1 MTTPHVHRSPAGP
14 AADPSRSGPARHG
27 PGAATVRARVP
38 LTSQR
43 ATQPGARAAARSA
56 PRGGRRAESRHSELV
71 SFRGLSDG
79 REHIAY
85 VAGPLP
91 EAPLVRVHSECFT
104 GDVLGS
110 TRCDCGPQLDEA
122 LRRISGEGGVLLYLR
137 QEGRGIG
144 LYNKLDAYLLQDQH
158 VDTYQANL
166 MIGRQADERDY
177 RAAAQMLA
185 ALDVQRVRLLTNN
198 PAKVRRLVA
207 HGVTV
212 AERVP
217 TLTHVTNDNVSYL
230 KAKRDIGGHR
240 FRSAL
245 LAPVDPGP
253 RGPADTGPNS
263 PAE

>member
-1 MTTPHVHRSPAGP
+1 MTPPHAPRPPAGR
-14 AADPSRSGPARHG
+14 ADESSRSGPASHG
-27 PGAATVRARVP
+27 PGAASVRARVP

-43 ATQPGARAAARSA
+43 ASRSGDWPVRRSPPGGG
-56 PRGGRRAESRHSELV
+56 PRTESRRGELV
-71 SFRGLSDG
+71 SFRGLSDAH
-79 REHIAY
+79 EHIAY
-85 VAGPLP
+85 VVGPLP
-91 EAPLVRVHSECFT
+91 EVPLVRVHSECFT

-122 LRRISGEGGVLLYLR
+122 LGRISGEGGVLLYLR

-158 VDTYQANL
+158 VDTYQANV

-177 RAAAQMLA
+177 RVAAQMLA
-185 ALDVQRVRLLTNN
+185 ALGVRCVRLLTNN

-212 AERVP
+212 VERVP
-217 TLTHVTNDNVSYL
+217 TLTHVTDDNVSYL
-230 KAKRDIGGHR
+230 QAKRDIGGHR
-240 FRSAL
+240 LRSAL
-245 LAPVDPGP
+245 LSPVN
-253 RGPADTGPNS
+253 TGLIS

>member
-1 MTTPHVHRSPAGP
+1 MTRPHPHRSPADR
-14 AADPSRSGPARHG
+14 ADELSRSGPASHG
-27 PGAATVRARVP
+27 PAAASVRARVP

-43 ATQPGARAAARSA
+43 AARTGARAVHRDG
-56 PRGGRRAESRHSELV
+56 PRAEGRHSELV

-91 EAPLVRVHSECFT
+91 ETPLVRVHSECFT

-122 LRRISGEGGVLLYLR
+122 LRRIGDEGGVLLYLR

-158 VDTYQANL
+158 IDTYQANL

-185 ALDVQRVRLLTNN
+185 ALGVRCVRLLTNN
-198 PAKVRRLVA
+198 PVKVRRLVA

-217 TLTHVTNDNVSYL
+217 TLAHVTNDNVPYL
-230 KAKRDIGGHR
+230 RAKQDIGGHR
-240 FRSAL
+240 FRSAVL
-245 LAPVDPGP
+245 SPVD
-253 RGPADTGPNS
+253 TGLIGS
-263 PAE
+263 AE